1 MAKASNIAIADAL
14 LRQFRAG
21 VEPGKIA
28 EGLAA
33 YLIEERRIGDKNAIL
48 RDVERQ
54 IYNLESTLYVRTASA
69 SELTTELNQK
79 ISEIFSK
86 STEAEK
92 VIISSEINQDVIGGV
107 RCQTTDLVLDLTI
120 RRQLQQLKGAITVN

>member
-14 LRQFRAG
+14 LRQFRSG
-21 VEPGKIA
+21 LEPDKIA

-33 YLIEERRIGDKNAIL
+33 FLIEERRIGDKNAIL

-54 IYNLESTLYVRTASA
+54 LFNLESTLYVRTTSA
-69 SELTTELNQK
+69 SELTAELNQQ

-86 STEAEK
+86 STEAKK

-107 RCQTTDLVLDLTI
+107 RCQTTDLILDLTI

>member
-21 VEPGKIA
+21 VAPGKIA

-54 IYNLESTLYVRTASA
+54 IYNLESTLYVRTTSA
-69 SELTTELNQK
+69 SELTNELNQK

>member
-14 LRQFRAG
+14 LRQFRSG
-21 VEPGKIA
+21 LEPDKIA

-33 YLIEERRIGDKNAIL
+33 FLIEERRIGDKNAIL

-54 IYNLESTLYVRTASA
+54 LFNLESTLYVRTTSA
-69 SELTTELNQK
+69 SELTAELNQQ
-79 ISEIFSK
+79 ISEIFSR
-86 STEAEK
+86 STEAKK